1 MLHTLVHSLHARCRW
16 DVRRGQ
22 WFLQSPDLVRTLRS
36 RLGSACV
43 RARPSR
49 PPRSASTTL
58 AKGQRAPQALRVPN
72 PPRAKHEG
80 THPQKSEPRWQ
91 GNATPGSCK
100 KYTRLSKPARRLL
113 AHTPLPVPAC
123 ACLCLPVQHGPWR
136 AHARAYC
143 RAVCDRCHGMMIG
156 KCRGG
161 PTQARGG
168 GDTHTHAKDCKAGI
182 DIEAAN
188 NAGGYSVPANSPQ
201 VGRAHSFA
209 SPQRSRLDTNH
220 PHTRGGGGGRRA
232 VRIAHRPQSFKSDA
246 REPSRRSHE
255 PRVERERGEREKDKR
270 GRKHTKTNEERKVKL
285 VSFYYKV

>member
-22 WFLQSPDLVRTLRS
+22 WFLQSPDLVCTLRS
-36 RLGSACV
+36 RLGSASV

-80 THPQKSEPRWQ
+80 THPQKSGPRWQ

-100 KYTRLSKPARRLL
+100 NYTRLSNPL
-113 AHTPLPVPAC
+113 ASPSHTYP
-123 ACLCLPVQHGPWR
+123 CLCLPVQHGPWR

-143 RAVCDRCHGMMIG
+143 RAVCDRCHGIMIG

-168 GDTHTHAKDCKAGI
+168 GGGETQTCKRL
-182 DIEAAN
+182 
-188 NAGGYSVPANSPQ
+188 Q
-201 VGRAHSFA
+201 
-209 SPQRSRLDTNH
+209 SR
-220 PHTRGGGGGRRA
+220 
-232 VRIAHRPQSFKSDA
+232 
-246 REPSRRSHE
+246 
-255 PRVERERGEREKDKR
+255 
-270 GRKHTKTNEERKVKL
+270 
-285 VSFYYKV
+285 Y